1 MENTWIVLTIIFTVL
16 ISLLIFEKRKR
27 NKANNHLSINEK
39 FVINQNNNDD
49 KEAISMR
56 LLLGGKTITLIEA
69 IELFKSKSIYLNNK
83 SIFEKKISKNF
94 SYYIANLT
102 EPGYFKDDKSIIGFT
117 FFFISGYEIDDK
129 RHYEKM
135 KDDINEINA
144 VIRGKIRD
152 DSNFMNTNKS

>member
-152 DSNFMNTNKS
+152 DSNFMNTNKN